1 MPENELTIKE
11 EAFYKLSEW
20 LKEFGF
26 AAEESD
32 IRGETGVES
41 KIQFEIDTYLDR
53 GDKYLYSIVF
63 TPEFKDILLFK
74 SKLGIAPE
82 YHQSLKTMRNGERIV
97 LFTDVKKYVYPLGV
111 NVEVSLP
118 SFYLYK
124 QLTINS
130 VTRDKNYFMEQTFNF
145 NNAIELAQI
154 RLDEEFFPKDDV
166 DMKDQDEDSQ

>member
-53 GDKYLYSIVF
+53 GDKYLYLSY
-63 TPEFKDILLFK
+63 LLQN
-74 SKLGIAPE
+74 SKIF
-82 YHQSLKTMRNGERIV
+82 YCLK
-97 LFTDVKKYVYPLGV
+97 V
-111 NVEVSLP
+111 N
-118 SFYLYK
+118 
-124 QLTINS
+124 
-130 VTRDKNYFMEQTFNF
+130 
-145 NNAIELAQI
+145 
-154 RLDEEFFPKDDV
+154 
-166 DMKDQDEDSQ
+166 